1 MRRQWSSSAWN
12 RLAAALAE
20 SAPDAVIAVDRRGV
34 ICFANAESERVF
46 GYARHEMLGRPLD
59 MLIPEQSR
67 AAHVAHLARY
77 LTSPRPRPMGAS
89 SQLAAQRSDGST
101 FPADISLAPLDTP
114 GGLIVAAIVRDVSE
128 RVAMEAERE
137 RLREL
142 AERERQER
150 RVQQAQRLESLG
162 QLASGIAHD
171 FGNLLAVILTY
182 SSLVGEKLAAAAA
195 ADPTEQW
202 QTLGREVAQI
212 NLAAQ
217 MGKRLTHQLLAFAR
231 QEAVASEMVD
241 LNRVI
246 LDVQQLLRESIGASV
261 RLTTALAQG
270 LHPIL
275 ADIGQIEQVLVN
287 LAVNGRDAMRD
298 GGTLTIQTENF
309 IVDDAYAALD
319 LKLHA
324 GAHVLLR
331 VTDNGGGMPR
341 DVLEHAFE
349 PFFTTKP
356 RGQGSGLG
364 LATVH
369 EIVLQWGGQAWL
381 HSEPGLG
388 TSFAACIPSTEEHR
402 KQSEGIL
409 EDPPRGGGETVLLA
423 GGEEPLREIAR
434 RMLEG
439 HGYGVL
445 VASSARQ
452 ALEVASASAAIIQV
466 LLTDV
471 VMPDTPGREL
481 VERVWALRPGV
492 RTIFL
497 SWYPRET
504 LDQKGWLAAG
514 AELLQKPFSESTLLT
529 VIRRVLD
536 AGGE

>member
-246 LDVQQLLRESIGASV
+246 LEPS
-261 RLTTALAQG
+261 T
-270 LHPIL
+270 
-275 ADIGQIEQVLVN
+275 
-287 LAVNGRDAMRD
+287 
-298 GGTLTIQTENF
+298 
-309 IVDDAYAALD
+309 
-319 LKLHA
+319 
-324 GAHVLLR
+324 
-331 VTDNGGGMPR
+331 GGMPC
-341 DVLEHAFE
+341 ATAE
-349 PFFTTKP
+349 P
-356 RGQGSGLG
+356 
-364 LATVH
+364 
-369 EIVLQWGGQAWL
+369 
-381 HSEPGLG
+381 
-388 TSFAACIPSTEEHR
+388 
-402 KQSEGIL
+402 
-409 EDPPRGGGETVLLA
+409 
-423 GGEEPLREIAR
+423 
-434 RMLEG
+434 
-439 HGYGVL
+439 
-445 VASSARQ
+445 
-452 ALEVASASAAIIQV
+452 
-466 LLTDV
+466 
-471 VMPDTPGREL
+471 
-481 VERVWALRPGV
+481 
-492 RTIFL
+492 
-497 SWYPRET
+497 
-504 LDQKGWLAAG
+504 
-514 AELLQKPFSESTLLT
+514 
-529 VIRRVLD
+529 
-536 AGGE
+536 